1 MIIKIK
7 ELIEH
12 LKDSQ
17 KRTDFVEITITKK
30 GNLQI
35 KELPKD

>member
-1 MIIKIK
+1 MIIKIT
-7 ELIEH
+7 ELIKH

-17 KRTDFVEITITKK
+17 KRTDFVDITITKN
-30 GNLQI
+30 GNIQI